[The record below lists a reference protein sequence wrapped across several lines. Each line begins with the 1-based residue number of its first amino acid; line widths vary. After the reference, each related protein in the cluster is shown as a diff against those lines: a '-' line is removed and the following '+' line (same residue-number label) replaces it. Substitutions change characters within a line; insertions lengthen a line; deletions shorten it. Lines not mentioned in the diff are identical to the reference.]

1 MRAVLNALSML
12 VHLVF
17 ITPYV
22 VGTIIIIIIIIPIVQ
37 MWKVR
42 YTEVKKLTHSCTL
55 SSKWWRLDSNSSNLT
70 GNLNTYATSLKLNV
84 R

>member
-22 VGTIIIIIIIIPIVQ
+22 VGTIIIIIIIPIVQ
-37 MWKVR
+37 TWKVR

-70 GNLNTYATSLKLNV
+70 GNLNTYALLLL
-84 R
+84 

>member
-22 VGTIIIIIIIIPIVQ
+22 VGTIIIIIIIIIPIVQ
-37 MWKVR
+37 TWKVR

-70 GNLNTYATSLKLNV
+70 GNLNTYALLLL
-84 R
+84 